1 MECMTKMI
9 FCSLQV
15 PPNSS
20 FYSIRRCGRN
30 SISVEVFPMIKKK
43 ISKAALIFPIVFL
56 FMAASFSYGQNY
68 KIESGE
74 RIRVRIEDK
83 LSSKDSQVGDLFNTK
98 VTEPVYS
105 STGVIVI
112 PNGSTVVG
120 KVTQVT
126 PAKKGGDPGQI
137 DVSFIEVRLPNGM
150 RKSIN
155 GSLTSLDT
163 DDAKSDN
170 EGTASGDKMKYRKII
185 FIGGGG
191 AGGAIL
197 GGIIG
202 GGKGALIGGIIGAA
216 GGLLGERVTKGE
228 EATVKSGTEFGVYL
242 NQDVYLPRYS
252 EKMVTETRGN
262 NDGPRTSGGPS
273 RSYVVQRGDTLG
285 KISFRFYGTT
295 RRYMDIYNA
304 NRDVLSSPGNIAVGQ
319 TLVIP

>member
-1 MECMTKMI
+1 MTAT
-9 FCSLQV
+9 V
-15 PPNSS
+15 S
-20 FYSIRRCGRN
+20 F
-30 SISVEVFPMIKKK
+30 
-43 ISKAALIFPIVFL
+43 
-56 FMAASFSYGQNY
+56 GQNY
-68 KIESGE
+68 KVEAGE
-74 RIRVRIEDK
+74 RIRVRIEDQ
-83 LSSKDSQVGDLFNTK
+83 LSSKTSKEGDTFYTK

-112 PNGSTVVG
+112 PNGTTVVG
-120 KVTQVT
+120 RVDEVK

-137 DVSFIEVRLPNGM
+137 DVSFIELRLPNGM
-150 RKSIN
+150 TKSIN

-163 DDAKSDN
+163 DKAKSDN
-170 EGTASGDKMKYRKII
+170 EGTASGDKMKNRKII

-202 GGKGALIGGIIGAA
+202 GGKGAIIGGIIGAA
-216 GGLLGERVTKGE
+216 GGLLGERITKGE
-228 EATVKSGTEFGVYL
+228 EATVKGGTEFGVYL

-252 EKMVTETRGN
+252 ERQVNETRGN
-262 NDGPRTSGGPS
+262 NNDGQTTTGPS

-285 KISFRFYGTT
+285 KISFQFYGTT

-304 NRDVLSSPGNIAVGQ
+304 NRDQLSSPSNITVGQ

>member
-1 MECMTKMI
+1 M
-9 FCSLQV
+9 FLSA
-15 PPNSS
+15 
-20 FYSIRRCGRN
+20 
-30 SISVEVFPMIKKK
+30 SV
-43 ISKAALIFPIVFL
+43 
-56 FMAASFSYGQNY
+56 SYGQNY
-68 KIESGE
+68 KIEAGE

-83 LSSKDSQVGDLFNTK
+83 LSSKTSQAGDLFDTK

-120 KVTQVT
+120 KVNQST
-126 PAKKGGDPGQI
+126 PAKKGGDPGTI
-137 DVSFIEVRLPNGM
+137 DVTFIEVRLPNGM

-163 DDAKSDN
+163 DKAKSDN
-170 EGTASGDKMKYRKII
+170 EGTASGDKMKNRKII

-242 NQDVYLPRYS
+242 NQEVYLPRYS
-252 EKMVTETRGN
+252 EKMVEETRGN
-262 NDGPRTSGGPS
+262 NDGGQTTGTGGPS
-273 RSYVVQRGDTLG
+273 RTYVVQRGDTLG

-295 RRYMDIYNA
+295 RRYMEIYEA
-304 NRDVLSSPGNIAVGQ
+304 NRDQLSSPSNISVGQ

>member
-1 MECMTKMI
+1 MLPVLLLLMT
-9 FCSLQV
+9 
-15 PPNSS
+15 
-20 FYSIRRCGRN
+20 
-30 SISVEVFPMIKKK
+30 
-43 ISKAALIFPIVFL
+43 AAT
-56 FMAASFSYGQNY
+56 SYGQNY
-68 KIESGE
+68 KVEAGE

-83 LSSKDSQVGDLFNTK
+83 LSSKTSQTGDTFYAK

-105 STGVIVI
+105 RTGVIVI
-112 PNGSTVVG
+112 PNGTTVVG
-120 KVTQVT
+120 TVNDVK

-137 DVSFIEVRLPNGM
+137 DVSFVELRLPNGM
-150 RKSIN
+150 TKSIN

-163 DDAKSDN
+163 DKAKSDE
-170 EGTASGDKMKYRKII
+170 EGTASGDKMKNRKII

-228 EATVKSGTEFGVYL
+228 EATVKAGTEFGVYL

-252 EKMVTETRGN
+252 EKTVTETRGN
-262 NDGPRTSGGPS
+262 TDGGQVPGGSSRT
-273 RSYVVQRGDTLG
+273 YVVQRGDTLG
-285 KISFRFYGTT
+285 KISFQFYGTT

-304 NRDVLSSPGNIAVGQ
+304 NRDQLSSPSNITVGQ